1 MTYRKGGNSMKETK
15 TKEKLSEIVAILEN
29 LLERENKRKA
39 DYEEKIKGYK
49 VREFENALLKEEEE
63 LQRAYPEFSLE
74 NELSNDVFKKLV
86 EAGLDL
92 KTAFEATHLEDVL
105 KKSKK
110 DEPKKKRPV
119 ENGSVG
125 TDSAIFKS
133 GVYALSK
140 KDRQELAK
148 RAQRGETIRF

>member
-1 MTYRKGGNSMKETK
+1 MQKGGNSMKEAK
-15 TKEKLSEIVAILEN
+15 GKEKLSDIVAILEN

-39 DYEEKIKGYK
+39 DYEDALKGYK
-49 VREFENALLKEEEE
+49 VKEFENALLKEEAE
-63 LQRAYPEFSLE
+63 LQKTYPEFSLE
-74 NELSNDVFKKLV
+74 KELSNNVFKKLV
-86 EAGLDL
+86 EAGLDM
-92 KTAFEATHLEDVL
+92 KTAFEAVHLKDVL
-105 KKSKK
+105 SKGEKK
-110 DEPKKKRPV
+110 DAPKKKRPV

-148 RAQRGETIRF
+148 RAQRGEIIRL

>member
-1 MTYRKGGNSMKETK
+1 MKENK
-15 TKEKLSEIVAILEN
+15 GKEKLSEIVAILEE
-29 LLERENKRKA
+29 LLNREDKRKA
-39 DYEEKIKGYK
+39 DYEDALKGYK
-49 VREFENALLKEEEE
+49 VKEFENALLKEEAE
-63 LQRAYPEFSLE
+63 LQKTYPDFSLE
-74 NELSNDVFKKLV
+74 KELSNNVFRKLI
-86 EAGLDL
+86 EAGLDM

-148 RAQRGETIRF
+148 RAQKGEVIRF

>member
-1 MTYRKGGNSMKETK
+1 MKENK
-15 TKEKLSEIVAILEN
+15 GKEKLSDIVAILEN
-29 LLERENKRKA
+29 LLEREDKRKA
-39 DYEEKIKGYK
+39 DYEDALKGFK
-49 VREFENALLKEEEE
+49 VREFENALLREEAE
-63 LQRAYPEFSLE
+63 LQKKYPDFSLE
-74 NELSNDVFKKLV
+74 NELSNDVFRKLV

-92 KTAFEATHLEDVL
+92 KTAFEATHLKDVL

-148 RAQRGETIRF
+148 RAQRGEIIRL

>member
-1 MTYRKGGNSMKETK
+1 MKENK
-15 TKEKLSEIVAILEN
+15 GKEKLSEIVAILEE
-29 LLERENKRKA
+29 LLSREDKRKA
-39 DYEEKIKGYK
+39 DYEDALKGYK
-49 VREFENALLKEEEE
+49 VREFENALLKEEAE
-63 LQRAYPEFSLE
+63 LQKTYPDFSLE
-74 NELSNDVFKKLV
+74 KELSNDVFRKLV
-86 EAGLDL
+86 EAGLDM
-92 KTAFEATHLEDVL
+92 KTAFEATHLEDAL
-105 KKSKK
+105 KKGKK

-133 GVYALSK
+133 GVYALSR

>member
-1 MTYRKGGNSMKETK
+1 MKENK
-15 TKEKLSEIVAILEN
+15 GKEKLSEIVAILEN
-29 LLERENKRKA
+29 LLEREDKRKA
-39 DYEEKIKGYK
+39 DYEDALKGFK
-49 VREFENALLKEEEE
+49 VREFENALLREEAE
-63 LQRAYPEFSLE
+63 LQKKYPDFSLE
-74 NELSNDVFKKLV
+74 NELSNDVFRKLV

-92 KTAFEATHLEDVL
+92 KTAFEATHLKDVL

-148 RAQRGETIRF
+148 RAQRGEIIRL

>member
-1 MTYRKGGNSMKETK
+1 MKEAK
-15 TKEKLSEIVAILEN
+15 GKEKLSEIVAILEN
-29 LLERENKRKA
+29 LLEREDKRKA
-39 DYEEKIKGYK
+39 DYEDALKGFK
-49 VREFENALLKEEEE
+49 VREFENALLREEAE
-63 LQRAYPEFSLE
+63 LQKKYPDFSLE
-74 NELSNDVFKKLV
+74 NELSNDVFRKLV

-92 KTAFEATHLEDVL
+92 KTAFEATHLKDVL

-148 RAQRGETIRF
+148 RAQRGEIIRL

>member
-1 MTYRKGGNSMKETK
+1 MKENK
-15 TKEKLSEIVAILEN
+15 TKEALSDIVAILEN
-29 LLERENKRKA
+29 LLERENMRKA
-39 DYEEKIKGYK
+39 DYEDALKGYK
-49 VREFENALLKEEEE
+49 VKEFENALLKEEAE
-63 LQRAYPEFSLE
+63 LQKKYPEFSLE
-74 NELSNDVFKKLV
+74 KELSNDVFRKLV

-92 KTAFEATHLEDVL
+92 KTAFEATHLEDAL
-105 KKSKK
+105 KKSKN